1 MRPYR
6 GYAFREVSYVQR
18 NSASRDGRPPPG
30 RYYHRHYYRHPYYH
44 HRYYR
49 RY

>member
-6 GYAFREVSYVQR
+6 GYAFCEVNYVQR